1 MRARKY
7 SLRILQVVLLA
18 ISATGLAFAQGWQ
31 VVSADWGRGNQRM
44 DVTGRIQSYV
54 SSGSTAVLVNNQ
66 TMGGDPAFGVTKD
79 LRIRARNVNGQ
90 TREFTYREGQM
101 FQTAVFAG
109 SPSGTGYPGGGA
121 YPSNGAYPGAGAYP
135 PPVWGQGP
143 PPRRGACFYQ
153 QPNFSGQYFCMQKG
167 MAYPSLPSGFN
178 DRISSIRVSGVE
190 VAIFNDGGF
199 RGVSGRTRRDIRDLR
214 RWPLPTDPSR
224 TWNDRVSSIQVQ

>member
-1 MRARKY
+1 MRAGRY
-7 SLRILQVVLLA
+7 SLRILQVALLA
-18 ISATGLAFAQGWQ
+18 ISATGLASAQGWQ
-31 VVSADWGRGNQRM
+31 VISADWGRGNQRM
-44 DVTGRIQSYV
+44 DVTGRIQTYV

-101 FQTAVFAG
+101 FQTAMFAG
-109 SPSGTGYPGGGA
+109 SPNPGRPVGGF
-121 YPSNGAYPGAGAYP
+121 PGNGNFPGAGAYP

-143 PPRRGACFYQ
+143 RPRRGACFYQ
-153 QPNFSGQYFCMQKG
+153 QPNFTGPYFCMQQG
-167 MAYPSLPSGFN
+167 MAYTSLPSGFN
-178 DRISSIRVSGVE
+178 DRISSIQVMGVE
-190 VAIFNDGGF
+190 VSLFNDGGF

-224 TWNDRVSSIQVQ
+224 NWNDRVSSIQVQ